1 MPEKENEALEKMVL
15 AKGKEQDFTICTL
28 PMPIS
33 RKCLITDLIEMN
45 DKLKK
50 KVDFAIKLLQS
61 IPTDD
66 GPIELSYSGGKDSDV
81 ILELAKMAG
90 IPYRAIYKATTIDPP
105 QTIAHAREM
114 GAEVIH
120 PKKTFFQLVSKSG
133 FPSRFSREC
142 CSVLKEYKIC
152 DRAIQGIRRSE
163 SKKRA
168 KRYKEPEECRVYS
181 KKEKV
186 KIYLPIL
193 EWTDQDVEEFIKERN
208 IKCHPLYDR
217 GGQFDVTQRLGCM
230 GCPLASRKKRIQF
243 FKENPKW
250 LKAWIRAGQKWYISE
265 KYQNG
270 KAKHKF
276 KDAFEAMGY
285 QLYCDN
291 IEQLKEKTYGLF
303 GEFDWK
309 EFLQKEFKIDMSDI

>member
-1 MPEKENEALEKMVL
+1 MRKEL
-15 AKGKEQDFTICTL
+15 Q
-28 PMPIS
+28 
-33 RKCLITDLIEMN
+33 
-45 DKLKK
+45 K

-61 IPTDD
+61 IPQD
-66 GPIELSYSGGKDSDV
+66 GDIEVSYSGGKDSDV

-105 QTIAHAREM
+105 QTTAHAREM

-208 IKCHPLYDR
+208 IKCHPLYYR
-217 GGQFDVTQRLGCM
+217 RGQFDVTQRLGCM

-285 QLYCDN
+285 MLYCDN
-291 IEQLKEKTYGLF
+291 MDEFKEKTYGLF

-309 EFLQKEFKIDMSDI
+309 EFLQNEFKIDMSDI

>member
-1 MPEKENEALEKMVL
+1 MRKEL
-15 AKGKEQDFTICTL
+15 Q
-28 PMPIS
+28 
-33 RKCLITDLIEMN
+33 
-45 DKLKK
+45 K

-66 GPIELSYSGGKDSDV
+66 GPIELSYSAGKDSDV

-120 PKKTFFQLVSKSG
+120 PKKTFFQLVSEGG
-133 FPSRFSREC
+133 FPSRFQRSC
-142 CSVLKEYKIC
+142 CSVLKEYKVC

-193 EWTDQDVEEFIKERN
+193 EWTDQDVEEFINERN
-208 IKCHPLYDR
+208 IKCHPLYYR
-217 GGQFDVTQRLGCM
+217 RGQFDVTKRLGCM
-230 GCPLASRKKRIQF
+230 GCPLASRNKRIQF

-250 LKAWIRAGQKWYISE
+250 LKAWIRAGQKRYTSE
-265 KYQNG
+265 AYQNG
-270 KAKHKF
+270 KANFKF

-285 QLYCDN
+285 LLYCDN

>member
-1 MPEKENEALEKMVL
+1 MRKEL
-15 AKGKEQDFTICTL
+15 Q
-28 PMPIS
+28 
-33 RKCLITDLIEMN
+33 
-45 DKLKK
+45 K

-61 IPTDD
+61 IPQD
-66 GPIELSYSGGKDSDV
+66 GDIEISFSGGKDSDV

-114 GAEVIH
+114 GAEVIY
-120 PKKTFFQLVSKSG
+120 PKKTFFQLVSESG

-142 CSVLKEYKIC
+142 CSVLKEYKVC

-208 IKCHPLYDR
+208 IKCHPLYYR

-230 GCPLASRKKRIQF
+230 GYPLASRNKRIQF

-291 IEQLKEKTYGLF
+291 MDEFKEKTYGMF
-303 GEFDWK
+303 GDLDWK
-309 EFLQKEFKIDMSDI
+309 EFLQREFKIDMSDI